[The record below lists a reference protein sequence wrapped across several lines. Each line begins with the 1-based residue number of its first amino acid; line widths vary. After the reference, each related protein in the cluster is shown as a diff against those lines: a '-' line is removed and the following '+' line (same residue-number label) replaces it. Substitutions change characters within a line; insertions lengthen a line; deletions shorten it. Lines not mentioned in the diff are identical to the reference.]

1 MSKKDMIEQ
10 MRKFWITPEPA
21 EKEDFFLRVRGNGF
35 LNRRPA
41 VISHKEFLAI
51 QLFYIGKW
59 IWVMSGLLMLFI
71 VWVCSRNAGNYPF
84 ALTPLLAAGILFETG
99 RSGRCSMTELE
110 QAARFSA
117 RSVLLARAF
126 LLGAINT
133 AGLVIIILVVR
144 PFYSYPVIRVFLY
157 MIVPYL
163 TAALLGSAYERRH
176 RTDHGWGSVLI
187 CIMSSAVFASAPF
200 FFQQLYEERLVVLWA
215 AVFILMICGL
225 TVCIWKSI
233 SEREEPVWN

>member
-1 MSKKDMIEQ
+1 MNHKSITGQ
-10 MRKFWITPEPA
+10 IRKLGISPEPEGKKEFFRCLG
-21 EKEDFFLRVRGNGF
+21 EKGL

-51 QLFYIGKW
+51 QLFYIKKW
-59 IWVMSGLLMLFI
+59 VWVLSGILLLFI
-71 VWVCSRNAGNYPF
+71 AWVCSRNAGNYPF
-84 ALTPLLAAGILFETG
+84 ALTPLLAAGILYETG
-99 RSGRCSMTELE
+99 RSGRYSMTELE

-144 PFYSYPVIRVFLY
+144 HFYSYPVIRVFLY
-157 MIVPYL
+157 MMVPYL
-163 TAALLGSAYERRH
+163 TAALLGSVFERRH
-176 RTDHGWGSVLI
+176 RADQGWGSVLI
-187 CIMSSAVFASAPF
+187 CILSSVVFASAPLVF
-200 FFQQLYEERLVVLWA
+200 RQLYEERLIVLWA

-233 SEREEPVWN
+233 SGREEPVWS

>member
-1 MSKKDMIEQ
+1 MNKKDVIEQ
-10 MRKFWITPEPA
+10 MRKCWIAPEPA
-21 EKEDFFLRVRGNGF
+21 EKEAFFLRVRGNEL
-35 LNRRPA
+35 LNRRPG
-41 VISHKEFLAI
+41 VISHKEFLTI
-51 QLFYIGKW
+51 QLCYIGKW
-59 IWVMSGLLMLFI
+59 TWVVSGILLLFI
-71 VWVCSRNAGNYPF
+71 AWVCSRNVGNYPF
-84 ALTPLLAAGILFETG
+84 ALTSLLAAGILFETG

-163 TAALLGSAYERRH
+163 TAALLGSVYERRH
-176 RTDHGWGSVLI
+176 RTDQGWGSVLI
-187 CIMSSAVFASAPF
+187 CILSSVFFASASLF
-200 FFQQLYEERLVVLWA
+200 FNLLYEERLIVLWA
-215 AVFILMICGL
+215 AVFIVTICGL
-225 TVCIWKSI
+225 TVCIWKSK
-233 SEREEPVWN
+233 SEREEPVWS